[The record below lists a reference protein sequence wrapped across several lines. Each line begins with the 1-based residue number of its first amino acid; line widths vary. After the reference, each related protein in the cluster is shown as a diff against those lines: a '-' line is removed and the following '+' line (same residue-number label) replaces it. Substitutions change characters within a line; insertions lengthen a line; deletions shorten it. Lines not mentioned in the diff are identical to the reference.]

1 MKNREKETDVRSE
14 KVRRLIERP
23 LPLVLSMGTVIII
36 VLFVL
41 LALGVLYLASA
52 IEDADGGAPFLLRI
66 ANRLR
71 S

>member
-1 MKNREKETDVRSE
+1 MKNREKETDGRSE

-23 LPLVLSMGTVIII
+23 LPLVLRMGTVIII

-41 LALGVLYLASA
+41 LALGVLYLASGA
-52 IEDADGGAPFLLRI
+52 DDADGAAPFLLRI
-66 ANRLR
+66 ANRLK

>member
-23 LPLVLSMGTVIII
+23 LPLVLRMGTVIII

-41 LALGVLYLASA
+41 LALGVLYLASGA
-52 IEDADGGAPFLLRI
+52 YDADGGAPFLLRI

>member
-14 KVRRLIERP
+14 KVRHLIERP
-23 LPLVLSMGTVIII
+23 LPLVLRMGTVIII

-41 LALGVLYLASA
+41 LVLVVLYLASGT
-52 IEDADGGAPFLLRI
+52 EDADGGAPFLLRI

>member
-23 LPLVLSMGTVIII
+23 HPLVLRMGTVIII

-41 LALGVLYLASA
+41 LALGVLYLASGA
-52 IEDADGGAPFLLRI
+52 DDADGGAPFLLRI

>member
-23 LPLVLSMGTVIII
+23 LPLVLRMGTVIII

-41 LALGVLYLASA
+41 LALGVLYLASGA
-52 IEDADGGAPFLLRI
+52 DDADGGGRFCCA
-66 ANRLR
+66 
-71 S
+71 

>member
-23 LPLVLSMGTVIII
+23 LPLVLRMGTVIII

-41 LALGVLYLASA
+41 LALGVLYLASGA
-52 IEDADGGAPFLLRI
+52 DDADGAAPFLLRI

>member
-23 LPLVLSMGTVIII
+23 LPLVLRMGTVIII

-41 LALGVLYLASA
+41 LALVVLYLASGA
-52 IEDADGGAPFLLRI
+52 DDADGGVPFLLRI

>member
-41 LALGVLYLASA
+41 LALVVLYLASGA
-52 IEDADGGAPFLLRI
+52 DDADGGAPFLLRI

>member
-41 LALGVLYLASA
+41 LALGVLYLASRA
-52 IEDADGGAPFLLRI
+52 EDADGGAPFLLRI

>member
-41 LALGVLYLASA
+41 LAIGVLYLASGA
-52 IEDADGGAPFLLRI
+52 EDADGGAPFLLRI

>member
-23 LPLVLSMGTVIII
+23 LPLVLRMGTVIII

-41 LALGVLYLASA
+41 LALVVLYLASGT
-52 IEDADGGAPFLLRI
+52 EDADGGTPFLLRI